1 MKIFPIVLLLTA
13 PHAFAAEECTING
26 LAASILS
33 SASSEELAAL
43 RQDTFFDVDP
53 LAREPILAKKATVL
67 AEKCQSALAADPD
80 AHVRAMLFSDPSWI
94 VRASL
99 LAASRKLI
107 GSDAGWNEAVI
118 GFAIDYLNTVPWP
131 NPPENACQPRE
142 QMKTVDVSFS
152 QSQAWYTFR
161 AVPYFACPSGGY
173 EAYLPEQGWVKMKGM
188 QRERL
193 DSAANAGHAVK

>member
-1 MKIFPIVLLLTA
+1 MKIFPITLLLTTT
-13 PHAFAAEECTING
+13 HAFAVENCTIDG
-26 LAASILS
+26 LAASIIS
-33 SASSEELAAL
+33 SASREELVAL
-43 RQDTFFDVDP
+43 RKDTFFDVDP

-67 AEKCQSALAADPD
+67 TEKCQSELVADPD
-80 AHVRAMLFSDPSWI
+80 VHVRAMALSDPSWI

-107 GSDAGWNEAVI
+107 GSNASWNEAVI
-118 GFAIDYLNTVPWP
+118 GFAIDYLNSVPWP
-131 NPPENACQPRE
+131 NPPKSACQPKE

-161 AVPYFACPSGGY
+161 AIPYLVCPSGGY
-173 EAYLPEQGWVKMKGM
+173 EAYLPEQGWVKMEGM

-193 DSAANAGHAVK
+193 ESAANAVHAVK